1 MVDANINNYCIPKV
15 YTLLGGCFLTG
26 FHALWDLPLHFS
38 KSLNLC
44 DLATI
49 HLILCQSPP
58 PITLFSHSGHFLFPD
73 CSEFFPT
80 TGPSH
85 SLSPMPELLS
95 TLFLLFRPSNFNLNN
110 TSWKSKA
117 LARSHSISFIDPITH
132 WNSRFCLFAPTNS
145 IEGQEQEVSFSP
157 LHPQDLA
164 LSRQAT
170 DKYC

>member
-1 MVDANINNYCIPKV
+1 MVDANINNYWIPTV
-15 YTLLGGCFLTG
+15 YTLLCGCFLTG

-44 DLATI
+44 DL
-49 HLILCQSPP
+49 ILCQSPS

-85 SLSPMPELLS
+85 LLSPMSELLS
-95 TLFLLFRPSNFNLNN
+95 TLLILFRPSNFNLTT

-117 LARSHSISFIDPITH
+117 LARSHSFPSQILSHTETIVFVYLPPRI
-132 WNSRFCLFAPTNS
+132 
-145 IEGQEQEVSFSP
+145 
-157 LHPQDLA
+157 
-164 LSRQAT
+164 LSRART
-170 DKYC
+170 GSVFLTTAPPRLSA